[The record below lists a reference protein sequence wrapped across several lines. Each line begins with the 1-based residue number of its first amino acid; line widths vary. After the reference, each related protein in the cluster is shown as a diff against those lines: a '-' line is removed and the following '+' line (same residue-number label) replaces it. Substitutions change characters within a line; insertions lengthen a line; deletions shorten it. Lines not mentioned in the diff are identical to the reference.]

1 VPANPGPGRER
12 FAGAPGG
19 YSPGAVATSVRRWRF
34 PATSQYVAQARYV
47 VSAHARW
54 LGADGG
60 AVALAVSE
68 AFTSAVIH
76 ASADTGHPG
85 DVEVSV
91 RRMPGAL
98 EICVCDDGPCT
109 EHINGAAADLEL
121 GLKML
126 EQLADRI
133 ELTHH
138 GRRGTELRM
147 RFPVP

>member
-1 VPANPGPGRER
+1 MLANPGPEREGFR
-12 FAGAPGG
+12 PRPTG
-19 YSPGAVATSVRRWRF
+19 YSRDAVSTSTRSWRF
-34 PATSQYVAQARYV
+34 PATAPYVAHARHV

-76 ASADTGHPG
+76 ASADTGRPG

-147 RFPVP
+147 LFPVP